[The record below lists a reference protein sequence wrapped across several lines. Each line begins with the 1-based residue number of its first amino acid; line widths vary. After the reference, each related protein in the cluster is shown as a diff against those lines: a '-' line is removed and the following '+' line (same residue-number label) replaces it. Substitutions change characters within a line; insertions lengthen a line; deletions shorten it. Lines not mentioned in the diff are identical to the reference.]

1 MKRLLYI
8 IMVLPLLVL
17 AGCSREAEEMPL
29 YRQYASR
36 ADLTVAQVAG
46 FQLNDSVKVDVVI
59 LVADDS
65 VAWQSLKEE
74 FDIRTSEGVTS
85 WMGNIDHPQQRVK
98 RSERPAW
105 RAMAVHEDMTI
116 AFYRMDDN
124 MQYEAL
130 VDYQMENINRRETDK
145 KELK

>member
-8 IMVLPLLVL
+8 MLLPLLVL
-17 AGCSREAEEMPL
+17 AACSREVEETPL

-65 VAWQSLKEE
+65 VAWQNLKEE
-74 FDIRTSEGVTS
+74 LDIRTSEGVTS

-105 RAMAVHEDMTI
+105 RAMAVHGDMTV

-130 VDYQMENINRRETDK
+130 VDYQMENINRSETDK

>member
-8 IMVLPLLVL
+8 LLMILL
-17 AGCSREAEEMPL
+17 ASCSHEEPETSL
-29 YRQYASR
+29 YQQYAVR
-36 ADLTVAQVAG
+36 QDLTVAQVSG

-59 LVADDS
+59 LVADDTE
-65 VAWQSLKEE
+65 AWQGLKEE

-105 RAMAVHEDMTI
+105 RAMAVHEDLTI
-116 AFYRMDDN
+116 AFYRIENDT
-124 MQYEAL
+124 QYEAL
-130 VDYQMENINRRETDK
+130 LDYQFNNMSND
-145 KELK
+145 

>member
-1 MKRLLYI
+1 
-8 IMVLPLLVL
+8 
-17 AGCSREAEEMPL
+17 
-29 YRQYASR
+29 
-36 ADLTVAQVAG
+36 
-46 FQLNDSVKVDVVI
+46 
-59 LVADDS
+59 
-65 VAWQSLKEE
+65 
-74 FDIRTSEGVTS
+74 
-85 WMGNIDHPQQRVK
+85 MGNIDHPQQRVK

-130 VDYQMENINRRETDK
+130 VDYQMENINQCETDK

>member
-1 MKRLLYI
+1 ML
-8 IMVLPLLVL
+8 LPLLVL
-17 AGCSREAEEMPL
+17 VACSREVEETPL

-74 FDIRTSEGVTS
+74 LDIRTSEGVTS

-105 RAMAVHEDMTI
+105 RAMAVHGDMTV

-130 VDYQMENINRRETDK
+130 VDYQMENIKRSETDK

>member
-8 IMVLPLLVL
+8 MLLPLLVL
-17 AGCSREAEEMPL
+17 AACSREVEETPL

-65 VAWQSLKEE
+65 VAWQNLKEE
-74 FDIRTSEGVTS
+74 LDIRTSEGVTS

-105 RAMAVHEDMTI
+105 RAMAVHGDMTV
-116 AFYRMDDN
+116 AFYRMDNN

-130 VDYQMENINRRETDK
+130 VDYQMENINRSETDK

>member
-8 IMVLPLLVL
+8 MLLPLLVL
-17 AGCSREAEEMPL
+17 VACSREVEETPL

-74 FDIRTSEGVTS
+74 LDIRTSEGVTS

-105 RAMAVHEDMTI
+105 RAMAVHGDMTV

-130 VDYQMENINRRETDK
+130 VDYQMENIKRSETDK